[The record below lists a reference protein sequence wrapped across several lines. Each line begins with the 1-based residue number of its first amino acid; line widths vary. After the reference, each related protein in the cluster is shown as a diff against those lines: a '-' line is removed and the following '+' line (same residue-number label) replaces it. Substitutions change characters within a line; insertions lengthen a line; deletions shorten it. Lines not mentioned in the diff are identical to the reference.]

1 MPPSEHLISSLHRDS
16 INCTNTVS
24 IKTSCL
30 ALQNRKQEL
39 EYRINEIMKI
49 TLAVF
54 KFNLKCHFQTGNEMT
69 TSAFALELW
78 VWRIMPPFPVSQNQ
92 MAAPLYWGIFK
103 PSENKQ
109 TKPLYTSPD
118 GLWALHTHTSPGC
131 RTETLF
137 LNAPC
142 DNEGPHMLKL
152 RAVFT
157 TPGSNPDAVSSAYDN
172 TGHFSFPFSEIWAEW
187 KRCQGCLPKS
197 LQLIKEIIGSDG
209 GPQEHNLIGKCQ
221 LLIEGF
227 DFREPIPADFQSSE
241 KSTDQQATL
250 EETHRWVQLASTGN
264 VTQQNKIFH
273 NLSAMRVKVSC
284 KLTLMKQ
291 SLKCLKYPERLL
303 QQTVTKD
310 TGCFT
315 ECHPLLPL
323 SNFLPI
329 CCPAL
334 SNGTCY
340 PVCYGKT

>member
-1 MPPSEHLISSLHRDS
+1 MGCEPYIPTHPQAAE
-16 INCTNTVS
+16 
-24 IKTSCL
+24 
-30 ALQNRKQEL
+30 Q
-39 EYRINEIMKI
+39 
-49 TLAVF
+49 
-54 KFNLKCHFQTGNEMT
+54 KCF
-69 TSAFALELW
+69 
-78 VWRIMPPFPVSQNQ
+78 
-92 MAAPLYWGIFK
+92 
-103 PSENKQ
+103 
-109 TKPLYTSPD
+109 
-118 GLWALHTHTSPGC
+118 
-131 RTETLF
+131 F

-142 DNEGPHMLKL
+142 DNEGPHVLKL

-157 TPGSNPDAVSSAYDN
+157 TPGSNPDAICSAYDN

-241 KSTDQQATL
+241 KSVDQQATL
-250 EETHRWVQLASTGN
+250 EETHRWVQLAFTGN